1 MSIFQI
7 SRFFAIHQNLERV
20 REVKMAEKILFK
32 KYANRRLYDTEQ
44 SKYVTLTHVADMIK
58 EGRQVE
64 VVDAK
69 TKEDV
74 TAFIL
79 TQIILE
85 EAKNKNVLLP
95 APLLHMIIQHGGNV
109 LQEFFDNHLQQ
120 TIKNYLIYKKSTD
133 EQFSKWLDMGMDF
146 STIAQKTMTG
156 LSPFNSFF
164 DQTASEK
171 NQEDKN
177 PKE

>member
-1 MSIFQI
+1 
-7 SRFFAIHQNLERV
+7 
-20 REVKMAEKILFK
+20 MAEKLLLK
-32 KYANRRLYDTEQ
+32 KYANRRLYDTEK
-44 SKYVTLTHVADMIK
+44 SKYVTLTQVASAIK

-85 EAKNKNVLLP
+85 EAKNKNALLP
-95 APLLHMIIQHGGNV
+95 ASLLHLVIQHGGNV

-120 TIKNYLIYKKSTD
+120 TIKVI
-133 EQFSKWLDMGMDF
+133 
-146 STIAQKTMTG
+146 
-156 LSPFNSFF
+156 
-164 DQTASEK
+164 
-171 NQEDKN
+171 
-177 PKE
+177 